1 MLLKNNIKII
11 LLSLLFAGIVSCAR
25 VVRKETGFIL
35 GYYDFE
41 NLYAVTQTTVIG
53 GESYIKVEIRPSGV
67 NVVASV
73 YDEDTSLYD
82 KLSDRYQDISFQT
95 VFPGSS
101 VALPTNPVLS
111 RAYPIDGLEDIE
123 MITHTEWDTEHVKNE
138 SMEDIAR
145 FISVTVAP
153 YIKKGY
159 VKSSFEYKGLSLL
172 FYDVIP
178 RIPREGIDASYEE
191 YPLDKLLQDVTSD
204 DLLLCGP
211 PSSGITG
218 GWLFVLLI
226 PDSGVRPAEFE
237 INATT
242 TSGQLYSIPVCI
254 EG

>member
-1 MLLKNNIKII
+1 MLLKKNIKIALVA
-11 LLSLLFAGIVSCAR
+11 LLLAGAVSCAR
-25 VVRKETGFIL
+25 TVRKETGFIL

-41 NLYAVTQTTVIG
+41 ELQAVAQTSVIG
-53 GESYIKVEIRPSGV
+53 GKTYIKVEIRPSGV
-67 NVVASV
+67 KVVASV
-73 YDEDTSLYD
+73 FDDDPTLYA
-82 KLSDRYQDISFQT
+82 KLSERNQDTKFQT

-101 VALPTNPVLS
+101 VSLPATPVLS
-111 RAYPIDGLEDIE
+111 RAYPVDGLESIE
-123 MITHTEWDTEHVKNE
+123 LISHKEWDTEHVKNG

-145 FISVTVAP
+145 FVSVTVAP

-159 VKSSFEYKGLSLL
+159 VKSSSEYKGLSPL

-178 RIPREGIDASYEE
+178 RIPQEGIDASYEE

-237 INATT
+237 INTT
-242 TSGQLYSIPVCI
+242 ATSGQRYSIPISVL
-254 EG
+254 